1 MLGVVSPLGGWI
13 PLYSSAR
20 DAGIGTGK
28 QFSRDR
34 PVTGL

>member
-20 DAGIGTGK
+20 DAGIGTC
-28 QFSRDR
+28 RYR
-34 PVTGL
+34 